1 MTPEERRLI
10 EAFQNSSDNLN
21 REEDESQNDTRA
33 DSDFSKRTLVKEFF
47 RGLNPIE
54 KHHWNDTGYIGKIFI
69 LLQSP
74 FFIAL
79 KLIIPSVDDNDE
91 NLGWIK
97 PIHTLNCVTL
107 PVYGSYVSGIASKDL
122 SFGIPV
128 VLPVTIIASALS
140 AYVYVTSE
148 IEKPPPYFNVSKEML

>member
-1 MTPEERRLI
+1 ML
-10 EAFQNSSDNLN
+10 FKL
-21 REEDESQNDTRA
+21 
-33 DSDFSKRTLVKEFF
+33 
-47 RGLNPIE
+47 
-54 KHHWNDTGYIGKIFI
+54 
-69 LLQSP
+69 SP

-140 AYVYVTSE
+140 AYVYFTSE
-148 IEKPPPYFNVSKEML
+148 IEKPPPYFNVFAFLGFFGSVVTIYLIATETVSLLRAAGLVCHISEGTLGMTVLAWGNCLGGNSSSFTYF